1 MCCQKKKQL
10 PIFRVGLVDVCWR
23 VLDWCFITDYVYI
36 LRWCI
41 NTTVTRP
48 WLTKCTCSTRPWLN
62 SISSC
67 YNNVAR
73 KHTLRL
79 ASLYTILLKRRWQNG
94 LFSIN
99 LVRAA
104 VEICGQSLTL
114 SHISLGQVSSKT
126 SNAWSDNEVQYA
138 SPSRSISSQLL
149 AIAVMVRS
157 VTCLQNR
164 SSNTLSLFME
174 ARIKSAS
181 TASLHLPLF
190 VFCFCF
196 WKQRGRS
203 VGIEL
208 TRMDVR
214 VEYKLYIN
222 IINMNVYIR
231 EYILLRIYKYHA
243 VF

>member
-1 MCCQKKKQL
+1 MTVDTQWLWVKGKRKQENHICMLIYRLPCVVKKRAVANLSSWVGRCLLKSFRLMLYYWLRVHIKLMLNKTLIEQHFILLQQCCA
-10 PIFRVGLVDVCWR
+10 D
-23 VLDWCFITDYVYI
+23 
-36 LRWCI
+36 
-41 NTTVTRP
+41 
-48 WLTKCTCSTRPWLN
+48 
-62 SISSC
+62 
-67 YNNVAR
+67 VAR

-157 VTCLQNR
+157 VICLQNR

-181 TASLHLPLF
+181 TASLHLPFF
-190 VFCFCF
+190 VFVFVF
-196 WKQRGRS
+196 ESS
-203 VGIEL
+203 VAGQSGL
-208 TRMDVR
+208 NWLGWMWGLNTN
-214 VEYKLYIN
+214 YI
-222 IINMNVYIR
+222 
-231 EYILLRIYKYHA
+231 
-243 VF
+243 